1 MTYGIRMV
9 VAGRDLGW
17 IEQEGKPLLFSD
29 RAEAEQHAAVLDA
42 LSAAVL
48 DALSKDAEH
57 DVAPWPDGE
66 EQ

>member
-29 RAEAEQHAAVLDA
+29 RAEAEQHARVLDCR
-42 LSAAVL
+42 SQ
-48 DALSKDAEH
+48 DAEH

-66 EQ
+66 ER